1 MFLSPGL
8 TQHTM
13 EQMLERAGVPREI
26 NLQGPT
32 EVHPLSLAWG
42 TRVPESWKI
51 STRKHL
57 AVIVIMLLVP
67 PFSLFFF
74 LPSLFLPPSSPSS
87 FLLSFSLPDAQS
99 S

>member
-13 EQMLERAGVPREI
+13 EQMLERAGVPREV

-42 TRVPESWKI
+42 TRVP
-51 STRKHL
+51 
-57 AVIVIMLLVP
+57 
-67 PFSLFFF
+67 
-74 LPSLFLPPSSPSS
+74 
-87 FLLSFSLPDAQS
+87 
-99 S
+99 